1 MSIEVKGLGELAK
14 KLAKLGGTD
23 TAISNGTREAARIVN
38 NSAKELCPVDNGDL
52 RASLHTDYKRE
63 GSKHIGS
70 VLTNV
75 EYAAYVEFGTG
86 PKGNGT
92 YTYEL
97 PGGIHYKAD
106 KWRGKIPGVGWRM
119 ISGQKAQPY
128 LYPALINNRE
138 AILECYKRAIQQEI
152 NRKGGQKNG

>member
-38 NSAKELCPVDNGDL
+38 NSAKELCPVDNGNL

-75 EYAAYVEFGTG
+75 EYAAMWNSVRVLKVTAHI
-86 PKGNGT
+86 
-92 YTYEL
+92 L
-97 PGGIHYKAD
+97 MSSRGGSIT
-106 KWRGKIPGVGWRM
+106 RRT
-119 ISGQKAQPY
+119 SGAAKSLVSAG
-128 LYPALINNRE
+128 E
-138 AILECYKRAIQQEI
+138 
-152 NRKGGQKNG
+152 

>member
-1 MSIEVKGLGELAK
+1 MSIEVKGLSELAK

-38 NSAKELCPVDNGDL
+38 NSAKELCPVDNGNL
-52 RASLHTDYKRE
+52 RASLHTDYNRE

-92 YTYEL
+92 YPYEL
-97 PGGIHYKAD
+97 PGGD
-106 KWRGKIPGVGWRM
+106 PL
-119 ISGQKAQPY
+119 Q
-128 LYPALINNRE
+128 
-138 AILECYKRAIQQEI
+138 
-152 NRKGGQKNG
+152 GGQVARQNPCCRLANDKRTKGAAVSLSCAYKQSRGNTRVL

>member
-14 KLAKLGGTD
+14 KLAKLGGAD
-23 TAISNGTREAARIVN
+23 TAISNGTREATRIVN
-38 NSAKELCPVDNGDL
+38 NSAKELCPVDNGNL

-75 EYAAYVEFGTG
+75 EYAVYVEFGTG

-92 YTYEL
+92 YPYEL
-97 PGGIHYKAD
+97 PGGIHY
-106 KWRGKIPGVGWRM
+106 
-119 ISGQKAQPY
+119 
-128 LYPALINNRE
+128 
-138 AILECYKRAIQQEI
+138 
-152 NRKGGQKNG
+152 

>member
-1 MSIEVKGLGELAK
+1 M
-14 KLAKLGGTD
+14 
-23 TAISNGTREAARIVN
+23 
-38 NSAKELCPVDNGDL
+38 
-52 RASLHTDYKRE
+52 
-63 GSKHIGS
+63 HIGI

-92 YTYEL
+92 YPYEL

-106 KWRGKIPGVGWRM
+106 KWRGKIPAVGWRM

-138 AILECYKRAIQQEI
+138 AILESYRRAIKQEI
-152 NRKGGQKNG
+152 NRKGGQNYG